1 MKPSLNA
8 RGTLIDIARQ
18 VGVSGA
24 TVSNA
29 FNRPD
34 QLSAKLREKILATA
48 RSLNYSGPN
57 PAARMLR
64 TGFSG
69 TIAVVYPDSLLR
81 PFENPVVTALL
92 GGIADAC
99 AENGLALLFQRGGEQ
114 SLKVI
119 RNAAV
124 DGLIVFSLPKND
136 ITLQTI
142 KERGLPMV
150 IIDQPR
156 LPKVPLVG
164 IDERASARACAE
176 HLMALGHKS
185 FAIVTFRLGADGYCG
200 FIDRNRVKNSCY
212 ELNRVRVS
220 SYLDVLD
227 KGRPEVSVKIWEWL
241 RSNEEGGRIAGEN
254 LLKERPRPTAILATS
269 DGLAI
274 GVIEAARA
282 CKVRVPQDL
291 AVVGFDDIPAAKLI
305 TPPLTTIHQPIAEK
319 GRLAVAA
326 LLKEDGPLRIMVPT
340 KLIIR
345 QSSDPATLGSA
356 QETEIEVRTH
366 PLPAPQ
372 QRRRNERPYE
382 NGTNA

>member
-8 RGTLIDIARQ
+8 RGTLVDIARRL
-18 VGVSGA
+18 GVSSA

-34 QLSAKLREKILATA
+34 QLSARLREKILATA
-48 RSLNYSGPN
+48 RAMHYGGPN

-69 TIAVVYPDSLLR
+69 TIGVVYPDSLIH
-81 PFENPVVTALL
+81 PFEHPVAAALL
-92 GGIADAC
+92 GGVADAC
-99 AENGLALLFQRGGEQ
+99 AERGLALLLQQGGAH

-124 DGLIVFSLPKND
+124 DGLIAFSLPRND
-136 ITLQTI
+136 ILLTTI

-156 LPKVPLVG
+156 LAKVPVVG

-176 HLMALGHKS
+176 HLRGLGHKR

-200 FIDRNRVKNSCY
+200 YIDRNRVKNSRY

-220 SYLDVLD
+220 TYLDVLD
-227 KGRPEVSVKIWEWL
+227 KAGPGVSVKIWEWH

-254 LLKERPRPTAILATS
+254 LLKEHPRPTAILATS
-269 DGLAI
+269 DSLAI

-282 CKVRVPQDL
+282 CNVRVPHDL
-291 AVVGFDDIPAAKLI
+291 AVTGFDDIPAAKLI
-305 TPPLTTIHQPIAEK
+305 TPRLTTIHQPIAEK

-326 LLKEDGPLRIMVPT
+326 LLREDGPLRITVPT

-356 QETEIEVRTH
+356 QEREIEIPAH
-366 PLPAPQ
+366 PVSRSATL
-372 QRRRNERPYE
+372 EE
-382 NGTNA
+382 

>member
-1 MKPSLNA
+1 MKPSLNS
-8 RGTLIDIARQ
+8 RGTLIDIAR
-18 VGVSGA
+18 VLGVSSA

-48 RSLNYSGPN
+48 RSMNYSGPN

-69 TIAVVYPDSLLR
+69 TIAVVYPDSLPR

-99 AENGLALLFQRGGEQ
+99 AERGLALLFLQGGER

-136 ITLQTI
+136 LTFQTI
-142 KERGLPMV
+142 KERALPMV

-156 LPKVPLVG
+156 LPKVPVVG

-176 HLMALGHKS
+176 HLRALGHQR

-200 FIDRNRVKNSCY
+200 YIDRNRVKNSCY

-220 SYLDVLD
+220 TYLDVLD
-227 KGRPEVSVKIWEWL
+227 KGGPDVSVKIWEWL

-254 LLKERPRPTAILATS
+254 LLKEHPRPTAILATS
-269 DGLAI
+269 DSLAI

-282 CKVRVPQDL
+282 CNVRVPQEL
-291 AVVGFDDIPAAKLI
+291 AVTGFDDIPAAKLV
-305 TPPLTTIHQPIAEK
+305 TPPLTTIRQPIAEK

-356 QETEIEVRTH
+356 QETEIEVGAH
-366 PLPAPQ
+366 PAP
-372 QRRRNERPYE
+372 RPKATLRE
-382 NGTNA
+382 

>member
-8 RGTLIDIARQ
+8 RGTLVDIARRL
-18 VGVSGA
+18 GVSSA

-48 RSLNYSGPN
+48 RSMHYSGPN

-64 TGFSG
+64 TGFAG
-69 TIAVVYPDSLLR
+69 TIGVVYPNSLIR
-81 PFENPVVTALL
+81 PFEHPVAAALL

-99 AENGLALLFQRGGEQ
+99 AARGLALLLQQGGAD

-124 DGLIVFSLPKND
+124 DGFIAFSLPKND
-136 ITLQTI
+136 VTLEAI
-142 KERGLPMV
+142 KERALPMV
-150 IIDQPR
+150 IVDQPR
-156 LPKVPLVG
+156 LPKVPVVG

-176 HLMALGHKS
+176 HLRALGHKR

-200 FIDRNRVKNSCY
+200 YIDRNRVKNSRY

-220 SYLDVLD
+220 TYLDVLD
-227 KGRPEVSVKIWEWL
+227 QGGPGVSVKIWEWH

-254 LLKERPRPTAILATS
+254 LVKEHPRPTAILATS
-269 DGLAI
+269 DSLAI
-274 GVIEAARA
+274 GVIEAARI

-291 AVVGFDDIPAAKLI
+291 AVTGFDDIPAAKLV
-305 TPPLTTIHQPIAEK
+305 TPRLTTIHQPIAEK

-326 LLKEDGPLRIMVPT
+326 LLKEDAPLRIMVPT
-340 KLIIR
+340 KLVIR

-356 QETEIEVRTH
+356 HETEIEIPAH
-366 PLPAPQ
+366 PAS
-372 QRRRNERPYE
+372 RRGATLEE
-382 NGTNA
+382 

>member
-8 RGTLIDIARQ
+8 RGTLIDIARRL
-18 VGVSGA
+18 GVSSA

-48 RSLNYSGPN
+48 RSMNYSGPN

-81 PFENPVVTALL
+81 PFENPIAAALL
-92 GGIADAC
+92 GGIVDAC
-99 AENGLALLFQRGGEQ
+99 AERGLALLLPPGGQ
-114 SLKVI
+114 HAFKVI

-124 DGLIVFSLPKND
+124 DGLIAFSLPKND
-136 ITLQTI
+136 LTLQAI
-142 KERGLPMV
+142 KERALPTV
-150 IIDQPR
+150 IVDQPR
-156 LPKVPLVG
+156 LPKIPLVG
-164 IDERASARACAE
+164 IDIRASARACAE
-176 HLMALGHKS
+176 HLTALGHKR

-200 FIDRNRVKNSCY
+200 LIDRNRVKNSCY
-212 ELNRVRVS
+212 ELNRIRVS
-220 SYLDVLD
+220 TYLDVLD
-227 KGRPEVSVKIWEWL
+227 RTGPDVSVKIWEWH

-254 LLKERPRPTAILATS
+254 LLKEHPRPTAILATS
-269 DGLAI
+269 DSLAI

-282 CKVRVPQDL
+282 CKVPVPQDL
-291 AVVGFDDIPAAKLI
+291 AVTGFDDIPAARLI
-305 TPPLTTIHQPIAEK
+305 TPQLTTVRQPMAEK

-326 LLKEDGPLRIMVPT
+326 LLKENGPLRTMVPT

-345 QSSDPATLGSA
+345 QSSDPARLSST
-356 QETEIEVRTH
+356 QETEIEVRAH
-366 PLPAPQ
+366 PAS
-372 QRRRNERPYE
+372 RPKAMQE
-382 NGTNA
+382 E